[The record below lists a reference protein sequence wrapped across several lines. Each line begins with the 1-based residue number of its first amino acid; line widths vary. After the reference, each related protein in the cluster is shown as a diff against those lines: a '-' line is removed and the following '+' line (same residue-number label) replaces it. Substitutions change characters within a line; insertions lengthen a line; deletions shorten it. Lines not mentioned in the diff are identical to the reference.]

1 VHLHREVEVLGPH
14 RGHEVVDLD
23 RVLGPALGHAVGRGH
38 RHDPVHRPGPA
49 AGEGRVPVRTEQAIS
64 ASGYAARDLPDPV
77 QQHRRL
83 IPDYPVETRRE
94 RCEDRG
100 VTSPPRY
107 ATEQERSVPL
117 APVALAMAVLVA
129 PLGVVLGV
137 IALRRIRR
145 DNETGAGTAKAAIAV
160 GTVVTIAYLALAVAM
175 IVLLVELH
183 DAAPLPPGLR
193 T

>member
-1 VHLHREVEVLGPH
+1 
-14 RGHEVVDLD
+14 
-23 RVLGPALGHAVGRGH
+23 
-38 RHDPVHRPGPA
+38 
-49 AGEGRVPVRTEQAIS
+49 
-64 ASGYAARDLPDPV
+64 
-77 QQHRRL
+77 
-83 IPDYPVETRRE
+83 
-94 RCEDRG
+94 

-117 APVALAMAVLVA
+117 APVALAMSVLLA

-160 GTVVTIAYLALAVAM
+160 GTVVTIAYLVLAVAM

-183 DAAPLPPGLR
+183 DAAPLPPGFR